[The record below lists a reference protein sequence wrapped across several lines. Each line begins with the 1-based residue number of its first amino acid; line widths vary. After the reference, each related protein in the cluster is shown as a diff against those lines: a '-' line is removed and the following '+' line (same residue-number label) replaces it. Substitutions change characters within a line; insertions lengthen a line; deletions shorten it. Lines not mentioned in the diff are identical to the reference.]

1 MFKKQHTTEPTLMK
15 ALHDIAT
22 LQAQVTM
29 LTRSAIATR
38 MAADLPLFS
47 WEQERFDAL
56 TEADQVNLHTL
67 SKITNLTKPVINNIV
82 TSSNPPKRTRI
93 DSQNANARWTKKEDQ
108 QLRKMKLA
116 GTDMS
121 DIANTL
127 GRSEKA
133 CQLRW
138 NKLQPKKR

>member
-1 MFKKQHTTEPTLMK
+1 MFNKQHKIEPTLMK
-15 ALHDIAT
+15 ALRDIAT
-22 LQAQVTM
+22 LQHQTSM
-29 LTRSAIATR
+29 ITRSLIATK
-38 MAADLPLFS
+38 MAANLPLHS

-56 TEADQVNLHTL
+56 TDAEQTYIYNLA
-67 SKITNLTKPVINNIV
+67 KITNISKPVINNIV

-93 DSQNANARWTKKEDQ
+93 DSQNANARWTKKEDA
-108 QLRKMKLA
+108 QLLRLKKV

-121 DIANTL
+121 DIAKTL
-127 GRSEKA
+127 GRSYKA